1 MSAVDDKSVWVT
13 QGWMFYSAGWF
24 WQAPQVEAFVS
35 GPPTDKLIV
44 IDLHAEQHPI
54 YQTTE
59 SFYGTP
65 FIWSSIFNF
74 GGRSGMY
81 GHLEE
86 LDQGLV
92 DVLANS
98 TVVGIGAGEFYS
110 TCTRVYVSPI
120 NISRP

>member
-74 GGRSGMY
+74 GGPSGMY

-98 TVVGIGAGEFYS
+98 TVVGIGAGEF
-110 TCTRVYVSPI
+110 
-120 NISRP
+120 